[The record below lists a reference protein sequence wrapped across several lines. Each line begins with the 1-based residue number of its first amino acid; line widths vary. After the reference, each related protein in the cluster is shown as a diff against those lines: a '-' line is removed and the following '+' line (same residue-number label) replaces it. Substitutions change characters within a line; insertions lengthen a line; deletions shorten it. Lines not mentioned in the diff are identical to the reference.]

1 MIRPTIELMG
11 AKSSTCCTSL
21 TDKRLFQ
28 MYSTEV
34 QSSGRSFFFTDHNTE
49 RNSCSINLSK
59 VWKYKHTQEVL
70 RDWNLPNTRIFSVSG
85 ALSDC
90 GDFDGEKHDCCVFA
104 RGLYTIF
111 SKTGNGSTFRDNSTD
126 IIRHYLLAEHRG

>member
-28 MYSTEV
+28 MYSAEV
-34 QSSGRSFFFTDHNTE
+34 QSSGRSFFSRTTIQSEIQALLICLRSGNT
-49 RNSCSINLSK
+49 NS
-59 VWKYKHTQEVL
+59 EVL